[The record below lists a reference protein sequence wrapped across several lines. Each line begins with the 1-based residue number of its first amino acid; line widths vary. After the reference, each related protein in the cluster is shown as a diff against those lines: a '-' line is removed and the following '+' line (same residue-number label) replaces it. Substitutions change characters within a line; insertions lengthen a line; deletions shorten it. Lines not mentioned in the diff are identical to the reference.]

1 MKVRRHTPSSGKLH
15 GGLGWFKPGAWL
27 GALSGGHDRRLFAGG
42 FLLFLVAGY
51 FVAALWLFPAPFF
64 VEARTVPNVI
74 GMSQGEAQEA
84 LLAEGL
90 IAGDAETVSH
100 PTASSGNI
108 VWQDPPSGVVVPD
121 GSSIQLSVSHG
132 PQQIPVPDVANYTGE
147 LARLLIESAGLTAVI
162 ESVQTPLPR
171 GEVENTRP
179 RAGVTLRPGNDVRV
193 LVSIGPATV
202 VMPNLLGMTLEEA
215 QDTLEA
221 LGLVMGTFFQG
232 LSRAQAEGAIFEQ
245 QPPGGTLTAP
255 GTNVTGWYVRREQ

>member
-1 MKVRRHTPSSGKLH
+1 MKVRRHTSSGGKLRVR
-15 GGLGWFKPGAWL
+15 LGWFKPGAWL
-27 GALSGGHDRRLFAGG
+27 GALSHGHDRWLFVGG
-42 FLLFLVAGY
+42 FLVSLVAGY
-51 FVAALWLFPAPFF
+51 FVAALLLFPAPFF

-74 GMSQGEAQEA
+74 GLSQSDAQEA

-90 IAGDAETVSH
+90 LAGDAETLSH
-100 PTASSGNI
+100 PSVSFGNV

-121 GSSIQLSVSHG
+121 GSSVQLSVSQG

-162 ESVQTPLPR
+162 DSVQTPLPR

-179 RAGVTLRPGNDVRV
+179 RAGVTLRPGDPVRV

-202 VMPNLLGMTLEEA
+202 VMPDLLGMTLEQA
-215 QDTLEA
+215 QHTLEA
-221 LGLVMGTFFQG
+221 LGLVMGTFFPA
-232 LSRAQAEGAIFEQ
+232 LSRAQVDGAIFQQ

>member
-1 MKVRRHTPSSGKLH
+1 MKVRRHTPSGGKQR
-15 GGLGWFKPGAWL
+15 GGLGWFKPGDWL
-27 GALSGGHDRRLFAGG
+27 GALSHGHDLRLFGGG
-42 FLLFLVAGY
+42 FLAFLVMGY
-51 FVAALWLFPAPFF
+51 FLAALLLFPAPFF
-64 VEARTVPNVI
+64 AESSTVPNVI
-74 GMSQGEAQEA
+74 GMSQSDAQEA

-90 IAGDAETVSH
+90 VAGDAETLSH
-100 PTASSGNI
+100 PTASSGSV
-108 VWQDPPSGVVVPD
+108 VWQDPPSGIVIAE

-179 RAGVTLRPGNDVRV
+179 RAGVPLRPGNRVRV
-193 LVSIGPATV
+193 LVSVGPASV
-202 VMPNLLGMTLEEA
+202 VMPRLLGMTLEQA

-221 LGLVMGTFFQG
+221 LGLVMGTFFRG
-232 LSRAQAEGAIFEQ
+232 TSRAQAEGMIFRQ